1 MKKRESYPRI
11 YKENKARQK
20 TPERFKLT
28 GQAFNVKL
36 YYRFG
41 CESTVGRWLM
51 ERRNI

>member
-11 YKENKARQK
+11 YKKIRPRQK
-20 TPERFKLT
+20 MPERFKLT
-28 GQAFNVKL
+28 GQVFNVEL

-51 ERRNI
+51 ERRNV